1 VNSNVHPA
9 ISVFSTLKHLIGII
23 MNTTA
28 RFVTLL
34 STLVLASAPA
44 LAGTPSG
51 VGEFALQSTPA
62 ASSSL
67 SRQAVMAEALR
78 SDVLDMNGEIAQSAV
93 QTPRST
99 LTREAV
105 QATALR
111 AAERNEFNS
120 EISM

>member
-1 VNSNVHPA
+1 
-9 ISVFSTLKHLIGII
+9 

-28 RFVTLL
+28 RFATVL

-62 ASSSL
+62 ATSTL
-67 SRQAVMAEALR
+67 SREAVMAEALR
-78 SDVLDMNGEIAQSAV
+78 SDVLDMNGEVAQSTPQA
-93 QTPRST
+93 PRSM

-105 QATALR
+105 RAMALR
-111 AAERNEFNS
+111 AAERTDYNS
-120 EISM
+120 EVSM